1 MRIAFAPAA
10 AACALAGCAPA
21 APPAAT
27 APSSAQVFTVPLGA
41 RLRSNG
47 LGIVP
52 RRIEEDSR
60 CPASVRCIQA
70 GTVRLAV
77 DLSGAGAP
85 PGAVLTLGTPLR
97 IRDRTWLTLA
107 RVCPARAVPG
117 PIPAERYRVTLV
129 ASPTADGGRAAAPLC
144 R

>member
-1 MRIAFAPAA
+1 MRLAFVLPA
-10 AACALAGCAPA
+10 AACALAGCVAA
-21 APPAAT
+21 APPAAG
-27 APSSAQVFTVPLGA
+27 PSASQVFTIPLGA

-77 DLSGAGAP
+77 DLSG
-85 PGAVLTLGTPLR
+85 PGAAPAALLTLGTPQR
-97 IRDRTWLTLA
+97 VRDGTWLTLA
-107 RVCPARAVPG
+107 RVCPARTMPE
-117 PIPAERYRVTLV
+117 PIPAERYRVTIV
-129 ASPTADGGRAAAPLC
+129 ATPTADAGAVAARPC
-144 R
+144 P

>member
-1 MRIAFAPAA
+1 MRFAFALPA
-10 AACALAGCAPA
+10 AACALAGCVSAG
-21 APPAAT
+21 PPAA
-27 APSSAQVFTVPLGA
+27 APSSVQVFTVPLGA
-41 RLRSNG
+41 RLTSNG

-77 DLSGAGAP
+77 ELSGPGAA
-85 PGAVLTLGTPLR
+85 PGAVLTLRTPLR
-97 IRDRTWLTLA
+97 VRDRTWLTLA
-107 RVCPARAVPG
+107 RACPDRAVPG

-129 ASPTADGGRAAAPLC
+129 ASPTADAGGVAAPAC
-144 R
+144 P

>member
-1 MRIAFAPAA
+1 
-10 AACALAGCAPA
+10 
-21 APPAAT
+21 
-27 APSSAQVFTVPLGA
+27 
-41 RLRSNG
+41 LRSNG

-77 DLSGAGAP
+77 DLSGPGAAP
-85 PGAVLTLGTPLR
+85 EAVLTLGIPQR
-97 IRDRTWLTLA
+97 VRDRTWLTLA
-107 RVCPARAVPG
+107 RVCPDRAVPG
-117 PIPAERYRVTLV
+117 PIPEERYRVTLV
-129 ASPTADGGRAAAPLC
+129 ASPTAEAGAAIAPLC